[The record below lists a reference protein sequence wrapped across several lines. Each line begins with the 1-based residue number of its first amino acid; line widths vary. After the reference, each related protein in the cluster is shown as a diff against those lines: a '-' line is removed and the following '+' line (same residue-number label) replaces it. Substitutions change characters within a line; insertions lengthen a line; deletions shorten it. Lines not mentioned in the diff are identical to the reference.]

1 MYAILI
7 NSDRYT
13 YYPIA
18 RSAISAVRKIWY
30 IILLF
35 LACSLAAC
43 SQQTEEMGLSQQ
55 ASLPTVGK
63 YTQSD
68 ANSEQVTHRI
78 ATPTTIPAHTSTPTN
93 NEPTAQPT
101 QTPQA
106 TPTPSDNNQSG
117 NTNYGYGTP
126 PSPTGLEQQLEQ
138 RLLTLLNR
146 QRVRSGLTPL
156 VLNENLSQVARMHTW
171 AMTACGIA
179 HTCQG
184 EPSPCERIF
193 SVNRQWRACGESL
206 GQNSLDSSKPWQS
219 TQSLLQSRL
228 NELTP
233 AYARESNFLNPR
245 LHSIGISIIISR
257 NHSIWL
263 TEDFAG

>member
-1 MYAILI
+1 
-7 NSDRYT
+7 
-13 YYPIA
+13 
-18 RSAISAVRKIWY
+18 
-30 IILLF
+30 
-35 LACSLAAC
+35 
-43 SQQTEEMGLSQQ
+43 MGLSQQ

-101 QTPQA
+101 QPPQV
-106 TPTPSDNNQSG
+106 TPTSADNSQSG
-117 NTNYGYGTP
+117 STNYGYGTP

-138 RLLTLLNR
+138 RVLTLLNR
-146 QRVRSGLTPL
+146 QRVRYGLAPL
-156 VLNENLSQVARMHTW
+156 VLNAGLSQVARMHTW
-171 AMTACGIA
+171 AMTACGES

-193 SVNRQWRACGESL
+193 SVNHQWNTCGESL
-206 GQNSLDSSKPWQS
+206 GQNALDRNQPWQS

-228 NELTP
+228 DELTP
-233 AYARESNFLNPR
+233 AHAHESDYLNPH

-257 NHSIWL
+257 NHSLWL